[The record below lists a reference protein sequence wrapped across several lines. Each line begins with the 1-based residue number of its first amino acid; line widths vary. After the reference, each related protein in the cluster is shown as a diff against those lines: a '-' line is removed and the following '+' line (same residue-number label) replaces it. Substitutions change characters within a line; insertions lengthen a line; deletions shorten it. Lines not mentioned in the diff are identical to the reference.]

1 MWEAVADSLFPE
13 LDISD
18 IGEVELTESV
28 VSATKWT
35 YVIDYRNRRAVLTE
49 DGLPKKTGSYAE
61 YLVQTTLKI
70 LNTERFRYVLYGEE
84 VGVER
89 SEWSTWEDVEIKR
102 DMEEALTAHTEI
114 VRAEVRSMMREG
126 QEMHLYILITGL
138 AGQVELEE
146 AISV

>member
-1 MWEAVADSLFPE
+1 M
-13 LDISD
+13 
-18 IGEVELTESV
+18 
-28 VSATKWT
+28 
-35 YVIDYRNRRAVLTE
+35 DYRNRRAVLTE
-49 DGLPKKTGSYAE
+49 DGHPKKTGSYAE
-61 YLVQTTLKI
+61 YLVQTALKV

-114 VRAEVRSMMREG
+114 VRAEVRSMMRAG
-126 QEMHLYILITGL
+126 QEMHLRILITGL